1 MFPPYEPLIG
11 QSLAELDA
19 SVEDEKA
26 SEALEDGS
34 KAPKK
39 YL

>member
-1 MFPPYEPLIG
+1 
-11 QSLAELDA
+11 
-19 SVEDEKA
+19 VEDEKA

-39 YL
+39 YLWGYSKIQ